1 MLNELVKNFLKQPVI
16 PKESSY
22 VTDKNIIADL
32 SNGEQYAMSG
42 SFFDNEANGNGL
54 FNGYN
59 LSDTLF
65 KQKEKILKYRQL
77 GLQPD
82 VQDAI
87 DEIVNEII
95 FNYDDKLPLKININV
110 DNEKLIKAI
119 QERHNRIMKILNI
132 KRNLYKIVKNSY
144 IDGQVVMH
152 LGYDEKNTKNGIM
165 SIKMIEPVLFYYDP
179 DAKQFKYMND
189 DRNLIITNDKEQSY
203 SIEEIVQEDFGLYA
217 SKLKL
222 GYLEYAIKSANVLS
236 TLEDLLIP
244 MRFSRSI
251 SRRVF
256 NVDIGDLPAKRGAE
270 VMNEHQTKF
279 KYKKFYNNQTGEVS
293 NQQHITSMVEDYWFA
308 NRSGGKGT
316 TVDVLDESGNL
327 GELGDIIYFSKK
339 LYKSLNIPASRVSVD
354 PDSDHTFDFENTQ
367 TSKDDMKFFMFISRL
382 RQVFSS
388 MFKEILKRDVIA
400 CGVVSEQEWNDIEN
414 DINIS
419 FVNENKFIEKMKL
432 DNLMK
437 RVEIFTV
444 AQEHIGKLYSAE
456 GLIKEVFGK
465 TDEEIDQTLK
475 DIKSE
480 EKNPKFKKFYNQM
493 GLDGLDGLD
502 PLAAEKTW

>member
-1 MLNELVKNFLKQPVI
+1 MLNEVVKKFLTQPEP
-16 PKESSY
+16 PKESSF
-22 VTDKNIIADL
+22 VTDKNVIADL
-32 SNGEQYAMSG
+32 SNTEPYTMSG
-42 SFFDNEANGNGL
+42 SFFDSENNNNSNL
-54 FNGYN
+54 FSRYDM
-59 LSDTLF
+59 SEILF
-65 KQKEKILKYRQL
+65 KQKEKIQKYRQL
-77 GLQPD
+77 AMQPE
-82 VQDAI
+82 VADAI

-95 FNYDDKLPLKININV
+95 FNYDDKIPLKIDVNV
-110 DNEKLIKAI
+110 ENEKLVKAI
-119 QERHNRIMKILNI
+119 QERHDKIMKLLNI

-152 LGYDEKNTKNGIM
+152 LGYDEKNTKLGIM
-165 SIKMIEPVLFYYDP
+165 SIKMIEPSLLYF
-179 DAKQFKYMND
+179 DANADVKAFKYMND
-189 DRNLIITNDKEQSY
+189 DRNLIIQHDKEQTY
-203 SIEEIVQEDFGLYA
+203 SIEEIVQEDFGLY
-217 SKLKL
+217 SGKIKL
-222 GYLEYAIKSANVLS
+222 GYLEYAVKSANVLS

-270 VMNEHQTKF
+270 VMQEHQTKF

-339 LYKSLNIPASRVSVD
+339 LYKSLNIPSSRISVD
-354 PDSDHTFDFENTQ
+354 PDADHNFDFETTQ
-367 TSKDDMKFFMFISRL
+367 TSKDDLKFFMFVSRL

-400 CGVVSEQEWNDIEN
+400 CGVVSETEWNDIEN
-414 DINIS
+414 DITIS

-432 DNLMK
+432 DSLMK

-465 TDEEIDQTLK
+465 SDEDIAQTFKEIK
-475 DIKSE
+475 AE
-480 EKNPKFKKFYNQM
+480 EKNAKFKKFYPQDI
-493 GLDGLDGLD
+493 GDD
-502 PLAAEKTW
+502 PEATKTW